1 MDPFASHVMRS
12 LLLLLSPTL
21 SSSSEDDSSAV
32 RSKKSAAWKAKQ
44 GPMKSVF
51 SNDNEKGKGK
61 SIPLKS
67 APSEFTKMARRFV
80 QVLRDQLG
88 ENEVR
93 AMAASKV
100 AGPGLQVRCYFV
112 GFVKFGFD
120 SVIGSFGGRG

>member
-12 LLLLLSPTL
+12 LLILLSPTL

-51 SNDNEKGKGK
+51 SNDKEKGKEK
-61 SIPLKS
+61 IIPLKS

-80 QVLRDQLG
+80 QVFRDQLG

-100 AGPGLQVRCYFV
+100 AGPGLQVRCYFI
-112 GFVKFGFD
+112 FFRLIWF
-120 SVIGSFGGRG
+120 